1 MAKYGLTP
9 QGPNPKRLDVILEDM
24 HSKMTERLGVN
35 TRQNPQSLLNHTL
48 TNVAD
53 EIAELWEFGVDVY
66 HSQYTSSAT
75 GVSLDYA
82 AQFGGSTREMAAKS
96 YYSILCTGLDG
107 TTIPAGTV
115 IASDTNP
122 ATSLTATADATI
134 TRSAF
139 NKATVILA
147 SPAATTA
154 LGVALNGN
162 LYTITPDPKQSTSE
176 ALEALGTAI
185 TDKDFHV
192 TVINDTIVIE
202 AVDETSS
209 NTLVLSENLTTASV
223 GSIVTFETAEPGDIF
238 IPNGVITK
246 ITKAV
251 PGMESVVNVGS
262 YVAGQ
267 LAESD
272 VEFRK
277 SYTNKIAYL
286 DRTHREGFTKAL
298 YRCYGEDMR
307 LIAKSIVRDIHAA
320 NGKMFQTEYEE
331 RLRLLGVVL
340 DECSWLNENIQLV
353 LNDGVISISKSAVW
367 TRKVQ
372 DVKNMVLSWK
382 QKDTARAEKL
392 REQARQAE
400 LKQQA
405 AMVKAIVRELL
416 KEQEKPRYPA
426 GSPLDIGCDS
436 NRPPTG
442 GSALRTATTSTTPCT
457 STPMATGT
465 TTAAPTRTASA
476 PL

>member
-24 HSKMTERLGVN
+24 HSKMTDRLGVN
-35 TRQNPQSLLNHTL
+35 TRQNPQSLLNHIL

-209 NTLVLSENLTTASV
+209 S
-223 GSIVTFETAEPGDIF
+223 
-238 IPNGVITK
+238 
-246 ITKAV
+246 
-251 PGMESVVNVGS
+251 
-262 YVAGQ
+262 
-267 LAESD
+267 
-272 VEFRK
+272 
-277 SYTNKIAYL
+277 
-286 DRTHREGFTKAL
+286 
-298 YRCYGEDMR
+298 C
-307 LIAKSIVRDIHAA
+307 
-320 NGKMFQTEYEE
+320 
-331 RLRLLGVVL
+331 
-340 DECSWLNENIQLV
+340 
-353 LNDGVISISKSAVW
+353 
-367 TRKVQ
+367 
-372 DVKNMVLSWK
+372 
-382 QKDTARAEKL
+382 QKT
-392 REQARQAE
+392 
-400 LKQQA
+400 
-405 AMVKAIVRELL
+405 
-416 KEQEKPRYPA
+416 
-426 GSPLDIGCDS
+426 
-436 NRPPTG
+436 
-442 GSALRTATTSTTPCT
+442 
-457 STPMATGT
+457 
-465 TTAAPTRTASA
+465 
-476 PL
+476 